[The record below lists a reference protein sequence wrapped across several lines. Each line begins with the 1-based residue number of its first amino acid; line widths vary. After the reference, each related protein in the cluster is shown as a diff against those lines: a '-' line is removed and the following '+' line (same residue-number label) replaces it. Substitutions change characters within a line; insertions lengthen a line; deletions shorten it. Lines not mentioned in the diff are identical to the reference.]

1 MYHPGRDNIESHILS
16 RVVYAPTT
24 KKSLYKLK
32 QSLFHEWATRQSHF
46 VKTNNLAYSIDNR
59 NDKPPRCECKAKY
72 HSSAIFPFFKA
83 TEQFERINVD
93 LKGRVQQWK
102 QVLADGGFMTSIQ
115 FYLSKSWRFKNNC
128 YQVPYFTFVA
138 SGNAKLCMLMP
149 IVITGPP
156 LWVKS

>member
-16 RVVYAPTT
+16 RVMYAPTT

-93 LKGRVQQWK
+93 LKGRVQ
-102 QVLADGGFMTSIQ
+102 
-115 FYLSKSWRFKNNC
+115 
-128 YQVPYFTFVA
+128 
-138 SGNAKLCMLMP
+138 
-149 IVITGPP
+149 
-156 LWVKS
+156 

>member
-16 RVVYAPTT
+16 RVMYAPTT

-46 VKTNNLAYSIDNR
+46 VKTNNLPYSIDKH

-83 TEQFERINVD
+83 TEQFERIKVD
-93 LKGRVQQWK
+93 LKG
-102 QVLADGGFMTSIQ
+102 QVLADGGFKTSIQ

-138 SGNAKLCMLMP
+138 SGNASLCILMS

-156 LWVKS
+156 LWVKSYASF